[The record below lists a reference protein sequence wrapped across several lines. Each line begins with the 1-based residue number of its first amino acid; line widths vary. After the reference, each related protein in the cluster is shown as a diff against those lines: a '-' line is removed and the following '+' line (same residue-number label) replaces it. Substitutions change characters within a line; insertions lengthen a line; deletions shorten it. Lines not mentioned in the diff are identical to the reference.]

1 MNQLLEVSQLFPA
14 LSIDLFADA
23 NQFVASW
30 APLYNYPG
38 YDRYATSIT

>member
-1 MNQLLEVSQLFPA
+1 MNQLLEVSQLFLA